1 MRLPPENNNQGNT
14 VNSDT
19 VNSKLVIATAAMIS
33 ALVLLYW
40 NFMPVMLGNAAEA
53 RGYSES
59 ELGFLASAFSG
70 GLFLTTLSGVL
81 WIRRYDWKLLIK
93 AGGFISALAYLVPLF
108 FESYEVFLVCN
119 LFASL
124 GGGIGLCVS
133 YSLIGDTK
141 NPARNYA
148 IAFCASVL
156 LGIIAALA
164 LSNIESPILALNSGF
179 ILMAAVMLLVIYL
192 TKFIPHKG
200 VKTGRLPDIKS
211 GTVLPRKFAIPF
223 LLVAIVFV
231 FIGDTAIW
239 AFLERIGTAA
249 DSRSLGG
256 SLVSANLLGGVLGSA
271 AGAVLGIRWGFSL
284 PMTLAIAVSIL
295 SVVMFAFFGEPWV
308 LILASFINGFGW
320 NFGIAYRM
328 GLVAELDMTG
338 RYVVLIP
345 AMQQLGNTLG
355 PVAAGPLI
363 EMGGFNYVYYFASAI
378 WLIALALY
386 MVSHREYTLIRRR
399 SVAAE
404 T

>member
-1 MRLPPENNNQGNT
+1 MNSAT
-14 VNSDT
+14 VNSRP
-19 VNSKLVIATAAMIS
+19 VIVTAAIIS
-33 ALVLLYW
+33 SLVLLYW

-53 RGYSES
+53 RGYSDS

-70 GLFLTTLSGVL
+70 GLFLTTLSGVF
-81 WIRRYDWKLLIK
+81 WVRRYDWKLLIK
-93 AGGFISALAYLVPLF
+93 AGSFISALAYLVPLF
-108 FESYEVFLVCN
+108 YESYEVLLVCN

-124 GGGIGLCVS
+124 GGGIGLGVS
-133 YSLIGDTK
+133 LSLLGDTK

-148 IAFCASVL
+148 IAFCAQVA
-156 LGIIAALA
+156 LGIVASLA

-179 ILMAAVMLLVIYL
+179 ILMAALMLLNIYL
-192 TKFIPHKG
+192 AKYIPHKG

-211 GTVLPRKFAIPF
+211 GAVLPRKFAIPF

-239 AFLERIGTAA
+239 AFLERIGAA
-249 DSRSLGG
+249 AHSRSLGG
-256 SLVSANLLGGVLGSA
+256 SLVSANLLGGVFGSL
-271 AGAVLGIRWGFSL
+271 AGAVLGIRWGFLL

-295 SVVMFAFFGEPWV
+295 SALMFAVFGEPWV
-308 LILASFINGFGW
+308 LILASLINGFGW

-338 RYVVLIP
+338 RYIVLVP
-345 AMQQLGNTLG
+345 AMHQLGNTLG

-363 EMGGFNYVYYFASAI
+363 EMGGFNYVYYFASAV
-378 WLIALALY
+378 WLIALAFYL
-386 MVSHREYTLIRRR
+386 VSHREYILIRRR
-399 SVAAE
+399 SVAAG